1 MTTPTGRCHAMTL
14 PRRSSRLGWAAGAR
28 RDRKSR
34 GEDGSV
40 SLLLVVAVLAMLI
53 AVGLVVDGGQKL
65 RSTQRADDAAAE
77 AARAAVLSVQP
88 GSTVRGQ
95 RSQIDTAAAVRAGQD
110 YLAAAGVA
118 GTVSVSNGQVQVST
132 STSFT
137 PAFLSL
143 TGLGRQTVTGQ
154 AAARLARGVEQEQP

>member
-1 MTTPTGRCHAMTL
+1 MSTVS
-14 PRRSSRLGWAAGAR
+14 RRAHGCRSQ
-28 RDRKSR
+28 
-34 GEDGSV
+34 DGSI
-40 SLLLVVAVLAMLI
+40 SLLLVIAVLAMLI

-95 RSQIDTAAAVRAGQD
+95 RPQIDTAAAVRAGQD
-110 YLAAAGVA
+110 YLAAADVV
-118 GTVSVSNGQVQVST
+118 GTVSVSNGRVQVST

-143 TGLGRQTVTGQ
+143 IGLGAQTVTGQ
-154 AAARLARGVEQEQP
+154 AAARLARGVDQEEQP

>member
-1 MTTPTGRCHAMTL
+1 LRT
-14 PRRSSRLGWAAGAR
+14 AAGAGR
-28 RDRKSR
+28 AGACR
-34 GEDGSV
+34 GQDGSV

-95 RSQIDTAAAVRAGQD
+95 RPQIDTAAAVQAAQS
-110 YLAAAGVA
+110 YLSAAGVA
-118 GTVSVSNGQVQVST
+118 GSVSVSNGRVQVST

-137 PAFLSL
+137 PVFLSL
-143 TGLGRQTVTGQ
+143 IGLGTQTVTGR
-154 AAARLARGVEQEQP
+154 ATARLARGVEQEQS

>member
-1 MTTPTGRCHAMTL
+1 MTSPAGRAARL
-14 PRRSSRLGWAAGAR
+14 PAPSSRGSRQTSAAP
-28 RDRKSR
+28 S
-34 GEDGSV
+34 EDGSV

-95 RSQIDTAAAVRAGQD
+95 RPQINTAAAVRAGQD
-110 YLAAAGVA
+110 YLSAAGVT

-143 TGLGRQTVTGQ
+143 IGLGRQTVTGRS
-154 AAARLARGVEQEQP
+154 AARLARGVDQEQS